1 MLKPLEFLARHGQHF
16 PAWSPDASRDYAR
29 HLTREH
35 YENFTV
41 ASVSLPRHLRQDYC
55 NVYAFCRWSDD
66 LADETGDASRSIEL
80 LGWWREGLRAM
91 FRGQSSHPVFVAL
104 SETVEH
110 HSLPA
115 SDFEALL
122 DAFVQD
128 QQVLRYRTFE
138 DLLGYCRLSANPVG
152 RIVLRLNGCED
163 ERMFALSDSV
173 CTALQ
178 LANHWQDVRRDWD
191 INRVYIPEEAMRSH
205 TYSVEALALD
215 IERGSASAR
224 YRQVIGDLV
233 ERTKALFDAGL
244 PLAGHFVGRLG
255 IEIELFARGGMTVL
269 EKIRAQGYDTITRRP
284 VVSNAERALLLLRVA
299 ARRLLRPHRSSKQP
313 SHADK

>member
-1 MLKPLEFLARHGQHF
+1 MNPLEFLAQHGQQF
-16 PAWSPDASRDYAR
+16 PAWSPDASRGYAR
-29 HLTREH
+29 HLTRDH

-41 ASVSLPRHLRQDYC
+41 ASGLLPRHLRQDYC

-66 LADETGDASRSIEL
+66 LADETGDTSRSIEL
-80 LGWWREGLRAM
+80 LDWWREGLRAM
-91 FRGQSSHPVFVAL
+91 FRGRSSHPVFVAL
-104 SETVEH
+104 SETVER

-128 QQVLRYRTFE
+128 QEVLRYRTFE

-152 RIVLRLNGCED
+152 RIVLRLNGRQD
-163 ERMFALSDSV
+163 EHLFSLSDSV

-178 LANHWQDVRRDWD
+178 LANHWQDVRRDWA
-191 INRVYIPEEAMRSH
+191 INRVYIPDEVMRSH

-215 IERGSASAR
+215 IGRGSASAR
-224 YRQVIGDLV
+224 YRQLISDLV
-233 ERTKALFDAGL
+233 DRTRALFDAGL
-244 PLAGHFVGRLG
+244 PLADQLAGRLG
-255 IEIELFARGGMTVL
+255 VAIELFARGGMAVL
-269 EKIRAQGYDTITRRP
+269 EKIRAQDYDTIAHRP
-284 VVSNAERALLLLRVA
+284 VVSKAERGLLLLRVLA
-299 ARRLLRPHRSSKQP
+299 HRLFRPQRSSKRP

>member
-1 MLKPLEFLARHGQHF
+1 MKPIEFLARHGQRF
-16 PAWSPDASRDYAR
+16 PAWSPDASRHYTR
-29 HLTREH
+29 QLTRDH

-41 ASVSLPRHLRQDYC
+41 ASLLLPRRLRQDYC

-66 LADETGDASRSIEL
+66 LADETGDASWSIEL
-80 LGWWREGLRAM
+80 LDWWREELRAM
-91 FRGQSSHPVFVAL
+91 FRGHASHPVFVAL
-104 SETVEH
+104 SETVERH
-110 HSLPA
+110 ALPA
-115 SDFEALL
+115 VDFEALL
-122 DAFVQD
+122 DAFVKD
-128 QQVLRYRTFE
+128 QTVLRYRTFE

-152 RIVLRLNGCED
+152 RIVLRLNGCRD
-163 ERMFALSDSV
+163 EQLFALADSV

-191 INRVYIPEEAMRSH
+191 INRVYIPDEAMRSR

-215 IERGSASAR
+215 IGRGSASAR

-233 ERTKALFDAGL
+233 ERTGALFDAGL
-244 PLAGHFVGRLG
+244 PLANHFSGRLG

-269 EKIRAQGYDTITRRP
+269 EKIRAQDYDTIAHRP
-284 VVSNAERALLLLRVA
+284 VVSKAERALLLLRVV
-299 ARRLLRPHRSSKQP
+299 ARRSVRRHHSSKRP

>member
-1 MLKPLEFLARHGQHF
+1 MKPLEFLAKHGRQF
-16 PAWSPDASRDYAR
+16 PAWSPVAARNYAR
-29 HLTREH
+29 QLTRDH

-41 ASVSLPRHLRQDYC
+41 ASVLLPRRLRQDYC

-66 LADETGDASRSIEL
+66 LADETGDTSRSIEL
-80 LGWWREGLRAM
+80 LDWWREGLRAM
-91 FRGQSSHPVFVAL
+91 FRGNSSHPVFVAL
-104 SETVEH
+104 SETVER

-128 QQVLRYRTFE
+128 QTALRYRTFE

-152 RIVLRLNGCED
+152 RIVLRLNGCRD
-163 ERMFALSDSV
+163 ERLFALSDSV

-191 INRVYIPEEAMRSH
+191 INRVYIPDEVMRSH

-215 IERGSASAR
+215 IGRGSASAR
-224 YRQVIGDLV
+224 YRHVIGDLV
-233 ERTKALFDAGL
+233 ERTRVLFEAGL
-244 PLAGHFVGRLG
+244 PLADHSAGRLG

-269 EKIRAQGYDTITRRP
+269 EKIRAQDYDTIAHRP
-284 VVSNAERALLLLRVA
+284 VVSKAERALLLLRVV
-299 ARRLLRPHRSSKQP
+299 ARRLLRPRGSSKRP
-313 SHADK
+313 SHADQ